1 MACAV
6 VLCGLKYRVRYGK
19 ITIYHCF
26 MGKQTH
32 YLANRQG
39 KSVNPSFSFIL
50 DSNWQVEAI

>member
-1 MACAV
+1 
-6 VLCGLKYRVRYGK
+6 
-19 ITIYHCF
+19 

-39 KSVNPSFSFIL
+39 KSVNPPFSFIL